1 MRKSERLQDMLQYIN
16 EKKQFNLKDLME
28 EYGISRS
35 TAIRDVQALE
45 MLGMPIYAEHG
56 RNGKYVV
63 LDNRIISPIT
73 FTANELYAI
82 YFAMLTLSG
91 YKETPFEQE
100 INSLEE
106 TFRSVLPSGIKDR
119 VKKMKDSVKLD
130 TPSHS
135 NEAPYLKEILKGIM
149 EEKVYTISYRKE
161 EIRSMTVQ
169 FVTLQAKFGQW
180 YAKVYNMNSNRIQ
193 TVRCEKIVQLKES
206 RENQP
211 QELQYLLSLLK
222 TYHRQPEATMF
233 TVEVTERGKDI
244 YDKENYPSMSLEK
257 TGNTFTIS
265 GYYNADEEAFIAEYF
280 MHFGKSILS
289 IQPSVLRV
297 AIQGKLKSLITYMD
311 RLN

>member
-1 MRKSERLQDMLQYIN
+1 MHKSERLQDMLQYIN

-28 EYGISRS
+28 EYRISRS

-63 LDNRIISPIT
+63 LDNRIFSPIT
-73 FTANELYAI
+73 FTADELYAI

-106 TFRSVLPSGIKDR
+106 TFKSVLPSSIKDR
-119 VKKMKDSVKLD
+119 IKKMKDSVRLD

-149 EEKVYTISYRKE
+149 EEKVYTIAYRKE
-161 EIRSMTVQ
+161 EIRYKTVQ

-180 YAKVYNMNSNRIQ
+180 YAKVYNMGSNRIQ
-193 TVRCEKIVQLKES
+193 TVRCDKIVQMKKSE
-206 RENQP
+206 EKQP
-211 QELQYLLSLLK
+211 LELQYLFSLLK
-222 TYHRQPEATMF
+222 TYHHQPGATMF
-233 TVEVTERGKDI
+233 TVEVTERGKDL
-244 YDKENYPSMSLEK
+244 YDKERYPSMKLEQ
-257 TGNTFTIS
+257 TDDTYTIS
-265 GYYNADEEAFIAEYF
+265 GYYNRNEEAFTADYF
-280 MHFGKSILS
+280 IRFGKSIIS
-289 IQPSVLRV
+289 IQPSELRV
-297 AIQGKLKSLITYMD
+297 AIRNKLQSLMIHMD
-311 RLN
+311 NIN

>member
-28 EYGISRS
+28 EYDISRS

-193 TVRCEKIVQLKES
+193 TVRCDKIVQMKET
-206 RENQP
+206 EEKQP

-222 TYHRQPEATMF
+222 TYHPQPGATRF

-257 TGNTFTIS
+257 TGNNFTIS

-280 MHFGKSILS
+280 LRFGRSIIS
-289 IQPSVLRV
+289 IQPSALQL
-297 AIQGKLKSLITYMD
+297 AIQNKLQLFIMHLDKI
-311 RLN
+311 N

>member
-63 LDNRIISPIT
+63 LDNRIISPVT

-106 TFRSVLPSGIKDR
+106 TFQSVLPSGIKDR

-135 NEAPYLKEILKGIM
+135 NEAPYLKEILEGIM

-161 EIRSMTVQ
+161 ESRSMTVQ

-193 TVRCEKIVQLKES
+193 TVRCDKIVQLKES
-206 RENQP
+206 EEKQSL
-211 QELQYLLSLLK
+211 ELRYLFSLLK
-222 TYHRQPEATMF
+222 TYHHQPGATVF
-233 TVEVTERGKDI
+233 AVEVTERGKDL
-244 YDKENYPSMSLEK
+244 YDKESYPSMRLEK
-257 TGNTFTIS
+257 TNDTFTIS
-265 GYYNADEEAFIAEYF
+265 GYYNRDEEAFIADYF
-280 MHFGKSILS
+280 IRFGKSIIS
-289 IQPSVLRV
+289 IKPSALQV
-297 AIQGKLKSLITYMD
+297 AIQNKLQLFIMHLDKI
-311 RLN
+311 N